1 MALNRQ
7 RQEQRQPELAPER
20 LHAVTGMG
28 LVVVMTMMRTAC
40 LDLAT
45 VVLAVVGVRIVV
57 MMVVDGVLAR
67 FPVVAH
73 VSALCFRE
81 SVHSLRPARAP

>member
-1 MALNRQ
+1 
-7 RQEQRQPELAPER
+7 
-20 LHAVTGMG
+20 VTGVGIM
-28 LVVVMTMMRTAC
+28 VVMPIVSTVCVFTMAVVMT
-40 LDLAT
+40 
-45 VVLAVVGVRIVV
+45 VVGVTIVV

-73 VSALCFRE
+73 ASALCFRE